1 MSDEDVIRGAID
13 AWNEGGVDAFMEHVT
28 PDVEWHAPQG
38 FPEGEVWAGRDA
50 VAGALKEQ
58 FGTVFSSGRVEV
70 RSVTRGPGGWLV
82 AAHHAVEG
90 QASGMDLAWSV
101 YLVLELEGGLIRRM
115 RAFLERDAGLR
126 QAGIHG

>member
-1 MSDEDVIRGAID
+1 MIRGAID

-28 PDVEWHAPQG
+28 ADVEWHAPEG

-50 VAGALKEQ
+50 VAGALKDQ

-70 RSVTRGPGGWLV
+70 RSVTRGPGGWLL
-82 AAHHAVEG
+82 AAHHSVEG

-101 YLVLELEGGLIRRM
+101 YLVLELEGDLIRRM
-115 RAFLERDAGLR
+115 SAFLEHDAAMH

>member
-28 PDVEWHAPQG
+28 ADVEWHAPQG

-58 FGTVFSSGRVEV
+58 FGAVFSSGRVEV
-70 RSVTRGPGGWLV
+70 RSVTRGPGGWLL
-82 AAHHAVEG
+82 AAHHRWRVRRA
-90 QASGMDLAWSV
+90 AWTSPGRCIWCWKWRV
-101 YLVLELEGGLIRRM
+101 
-115 RAFLERDAGLR
+115 A
-126 QAGIHG
+126 